1 MEQSSFEFIFFISK
15 CLVSIVFVK
24 ITVQQNLQ
32 KSVDLKVS
40 VKIDYKIMKY
50 L

>member
-15 CLVSIVFVK
+15 GLISIVLVK

-32 KSVDLKVS
+32 KSVDLKVFIS
-40 VKIDYKIMKY
+40 
-50 L
+50 